1 MQHALGLAESVS
13 QHPLEWLLLGVL
25 LSLLL
30 WRLLPL
36 LHGRGRLSRIDY
48 LVRLSFSLVILVL
61 GYGLLASKLFLALG
75 VSLDLEW
82 PLFVCSMLLWLSYI
96 AGLAIRR
103 HHDIGQSGVWA
114 LLLLV
119 PGLNVLHIGVYLTLR
134 RGQTGRNRWGAVPHQ
149 PVNGVTKTEAP
160 SLEPQ
165 PGSGVKNPLI
175 DPQPEPGR

>member
-25 LSLLL
+25 LS
-30 WRLLPL
+30 
-36 LHGRGRLSRIDY
+36 
-48 LVRLSFSLVILVL
+48 
-61 GYGLLASKLFLALG
+61 
-75 VSLDLEW
+75 
-82 PLFVCSMLLWLSYI
+82 
-96 AGLAIRR
+96 
-103 HHDIGQSGVWA
+103 